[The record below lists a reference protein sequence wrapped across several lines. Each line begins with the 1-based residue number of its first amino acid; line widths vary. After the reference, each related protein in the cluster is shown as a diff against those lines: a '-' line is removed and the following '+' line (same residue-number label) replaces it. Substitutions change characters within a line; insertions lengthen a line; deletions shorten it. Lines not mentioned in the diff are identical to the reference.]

1 MHYIEVYAFVP
12 NYVRNT
18 YAASTET
25 AIQTSYYCSN
35 TQTQLYS
42 TTYTTAAHCA
52 NACEDT
58 YGCTYFRVG
67 TSGG

>member
-25 AIQTSYYCSN
+25 AINANNYCSN
-35 TQTQLYS
+35 TQTTLYS
-42 TTYTTAAHCA
+42 ATYTTAADCA

-67 TSGG
+67 TSGA